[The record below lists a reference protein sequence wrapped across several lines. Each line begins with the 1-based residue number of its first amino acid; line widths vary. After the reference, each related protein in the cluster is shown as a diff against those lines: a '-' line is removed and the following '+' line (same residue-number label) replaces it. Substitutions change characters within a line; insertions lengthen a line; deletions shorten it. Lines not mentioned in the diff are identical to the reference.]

1 MKIIHFIK
9 HWVNFIG
16 MIYPRWLCKREF
28 KRQKF
33 LGLNERPMEFAFLFR
48 KIAEIYPKT
57 VLDVGTGMTALP
69 YMLRNSGLL
78 VTAVD
83 NIKDYWPKGMVNRH
97 FHVVN
102 DDIKNTKLTKTF
114 DVITCIS
121 VLEHI
126 QDHRAAMKSMYK
138 LLNPGGT
145 LILTCPYTNHQ
156 HAPNV
161 YDLPES
167 NVTEKF
173 SFVTQ
178 SFSENDRVRWMQ
190 DSLFE
195 LVDEE
200 YWQFFEGEFWTC
212 GKKLESPLKV
222 DKKDR
227 HQICCMAFR
236 KPE

>member
-1 MKIIHFIK
+1 MKTLHSIK
-9 HWVNFIG
+9 LWVNSIG
-16 MIYPRWLCKREF
+16 MVYPRWLCKREYN
-28 KRQKF
+28 RQKF
-33 LGLNERPMEFAFLFR
+33 LGLNERPVEFAFLFR
-48 KIAEIYPKT
+48 KIAEIQPKT

-78 VTAVD
+78 VTAID

-97 FHVVN
+97 FHVLN
-102 DDIKNTKLTKTF
+102 DDIQNTKLQQTF

-126 QDHRAAMKSMYK
+126 QDHRAAMRSMYK

-145 LILTCPYTNHQ
+145 LILTCPYSNHQ
-156 HAPNV
+156 YVPNV

-167 NVTEKF
+167 SVTEKF

-227 HQICCMAFR
+227 HQICCMAFK

>member
-1 MKIIHFIK
+1 MIHSVKLWI
-9 HWVNFIG
+9 NLIG
-16 MIYPRWLCKREF
+16 MIYTRWLCKREF
-28 KRQKF
+28 NQQKF

-57 VLDVGTGMTALP
+57 VLDVGTGMTAVP

-78 VTAVD
+78 VTAID

-145 LILTCPYTNHQ
+145 LILTCPYANHQ
-156 HAPNV
+156 YAPNV

-167 NVTEKF
+167 SVTEKF

-227 HQICCMAFR
+227 HQICCMAFK

>member
-1 MKIIHFIK
+1 MKTLHQIK
-9 HWVNFIG
+9 LWVNLIG
-16 MIYPRWLCKREF
+16 TAYPRFLCKREF
-28 KRQKF
+28 DRQKF
-33 LGLNERPMEFAFLFR
+33 LGLNERPIEFAFLFK
-48 KIAEIYPKT
+48 KISEIYPKT

-78 VTAVD
+78 VTAID

-114 DVITCIS
+114 DIITCIS

-145 LILTCPYTNHQ
+145 LILTCPYTSHQ
-156 HAPNV
+156 YAPNV
-161 YDLPES
+161 YDIPES
-167 NVTEKF
+167 SVDNKF

-178 SFSENDRVRWMQ
+178 SFSENDRAMWMQ

-227 HQICCMAFR
+227 HQHCCMAFR